1 MKRTF
6 WCTEKHNTTHEHK
19 DQMPF
24 HLLNTVLVKL
34 RKISTRLVTCTFCGT
49 QFNPGE
55 IPRLLRLLPSSRYY
69 SHCLTHFLCSL
80 CHSALPLMTLP
91 DIKLALVHCGGRE
104 REMLS
109 NLLNISHSLLTHTHT
124 CTFVPS
130 FTRFHPFDL
139 RGRVEEC
146 RNASVH
152 LCVLTILLIACTH
165 FPFEFTRMSFFHF
178 HWKNVCSL
186 WPEPVRSSI
195 CMLLLVILNSLF
207 CFRQSLPYYPSFSTS
222 LSTYRFHDRPLSSD
236 PSSFFFP
243 CLSIQLSF
251 LLFGSWSEGKTRHA
265 GWFTFPGS
273 LTGS

>member
-19 DQMPF
+19 DQTPF

-109 NLLNISHSLLTHTHT
+109 NLLNISHSLLTHTHLHV
-124 CTFVPS
+124 CSFIHPVSPVWLERKGQGVQECFCPPVCADDPPDCLHTFS
-130 FTRFHPFDL
+130 LWIH
-139 RGRVEEC
+139 
-146 RNASVH
+146 
-152 LCVLTILLIACTH
+152 
-165 FPFEFTRMSFFHF
+165 
-178 HWKNVCSL
+178 KNVLFPLSL
-186 WPEPVRSSI
+186 KKR
-195 CMLLLVILNSLF
+195 LLVVTWA
-207 CFRQSLPYYPSFSTS
+207 C
-222 LSTYRFHDRPLSSD
+222 
-236 PSSFFFP
+236 
-243 CLSIQLSF
+243 
-251 LLFGSWSEGKTRHA
+251 
-265 GWFTFPGS
+265 
-273 LTGS
+273 